1 MKVAFITPF
10 DLAQAMAQAKQ
21 WKNPFLVSYFS
32 AKAIQDDPSFHVSY
46 IHPIPRR
53 RYELP
58 FSYKRK
64 ICQKLSGRRYLLFR
78 EPLLLQDYGRQV
90 ARQIAAIKPDVVFAS
105 GTVATAY
112 LDCEPPIL
120 SWSDATFAGM
130 LDFYPYFSNLCRQ
143 SIRHGHAAEQSALD
157 RSRTILYT
165 SDWAARTAVNSYG
178 IDPARIHIVPRGA
191 AIERE
196 PTLAEVK
203 EMIARRP
210 SDQCRLLFIG
220 QEWHRKGGDT
230 AVAITQALNRMGLST
245 RLTVVG
251 QPPCQNGSL
260 PSPVEWVGFISKSSQ
275 EGREMMNR
283 LMAESHFLLLPS
295 RAESFGVVV
304 CEASAFGVP
313 SITSDVGGFPSV
325 VNDDVNG
332 RIFSFADG
340 VAAAA
345 AYIADLMADYGR
357 YQELALSSYS
367 EYQARLNWR
376 VVGQQLRQH
385 IKNTVG

>member
-10 DLAQAMAQAKQ
+10 DLTQAMTQAKR

-32 AKAIQDDPSFHVSY
+32 AKAVQEDPSFHISY
-46 IHPIPRR
+46 IHPIPKR

-58 FSYKRK
+58 LRYKGK
-64 ICQKLSGRRYLLFR
+64 ICQKLSDRRYLSSR
-78 EPLLLQDYGRQV
+78 EPLLLRDYGRQI
-90 ARQIAAIKPDVVFAS
+90 ARKIAAIKPDVVFAS

-112 LDCEPPIL
+112 LNCEPPIL

-143 SIRHGHAAEQSALD
+143 SIRHGHAAEQSALE

-165 SDWAARTAVNSYG
+165 SDWAAKTAVDNYD

-203 EMIARRP
+203 EMIGRRP

-220 QEWHRKGGDT
+220 QDWHRKGGDT
-230 AVAITQALNRMGLST
+230 AVAITHALNKMGLPA

-251 QPPCQNGSL
+251 QPAHQNGTA
-260 PSPVEWVGFISKSSQ
+260 PAPVEWLDFISKSSQ
-275 EGREMMNR
+275 AGRAAMNR

-295 RAESFGVVV
+295 RAETFGIVV

-313 SITSDVGGFPSV
+313 AITSDVGGFSSV
-325 VNDDVNG
+325 VNENVNG
-332 RIFSFADG
+332 RLFSFADG
-340 VAAAA
+340 VQEAAATM
-345 AYIADLMADYGR
+345 ADLMADYGR
-357 YQELALSSYS
+357 YQELALSSYG
-367 EYQARLNWR
+367 EYRARLNWR
-376 VVGQQLRQH
+376 VVGRQLRQH

>member
-10 DLAQAMAQAKQ
+10 DLTQAMTQAKR

-32 AKAIQDDPSFHVSY
+32 AKAVQEDPSFQVSY
-46 IHPIPRR
+46 IHPISRR

-64 ICQKLSGRRYLLFR
+64 VYQKLSDQRYLSSR

-130 LDFYPYFSNLCRQ
+130 LDFYPYFSNLRRQ
-143 SIRHGHAAEQSALD
+143 SIRHGHAAEQSALE

-165 SDWAARTAVNSYG
+165 SDWAAQTAVDSYN

-196 PTLAEVK
+196 PMLAEVK
-203 EMIARRP
+203 AMIAQRP

-220 QEWHRKGGDT
+220 QDWHRKGGDT
-230 AVAITQALNRMGLST
+230 AVAINQALNQMGLSAK
-245 RLTVVG
+245 LTVVG
-251 QPPCQNGSL
+251 QPAHQNGSS
-260 PSPVEWVGFISKSSQ
+260 PSLVEWVGFISKSSK

-295 RAESFGVVV
+295 RAETFGIVV

-325 VNDDVNG
+325 VNDNVNG
-332 RIFSFADG
+332 RVFSFADG
-340 VAAAA
+340 VAEAA
-345 AYIADLMADYGR
+345 AYMADLMADYGR
-357 YQELALSSYS
+357 YQELALSSYG

-376 VVGQQLRQH
+376 AVGRQLRQH